1 MSLTATPL
9 KAVPVFGLVMVKV
22 RVEVPPTAVVVGE
35 KALLMLGGATTV
47 RPAEAV
53 LPVPPLLEVTLPLVL
68 VYCPAV
74 APVTVTLNWH
84 WLLVLMPAPD
94 NAIPVGEVVVSVP
107 PQIVAELLA
116 TVSPV
121 GSVSVN
127 PTPVSATGFVAGL
140 VMVNVRDVVPFR
152 AIVEEPNAF
161 AIEGGPSTARMAVLL
176 VPPAPVS
183 FELTAPV
190 VLLFAPTLV
199 PVTFRP
205 TLHDALA
212 ARLPPLRLK
221 LVLPAVAPVTLPPQ
235 VLLALGTAATCNPL
249 GRLSV
254 NETPVRASVELGL
267 VMVNVRLVDPLSG
280 IVVAPKA
287 LEMVSGV
294 ATLRLA
300 EAVLPVPPL
309 VEVTLP
315 LVLVYCPAAAP
326 VTVTLNW
333 HWLLALMVAPDNAM
347 PVGLVVVNVP
357 PHTVVV
363 PLATVRPVGSVSL
376 NATPASATVL
386 AAGLVMVNVRDVVAL
401 RAIDA
406 GLNTLAIE
414 GGATTVRMA
423 GLLLEP
429 VPPSKELTAPVVLD
443 LVPAVVPV
451 TSTEMVHEPLA
462 AIIPL
467 PKLMVPEPAFAV
479 TVPPQ
484 TPTTLGTAATCTPEG
499 RLSVNATTVSAVP
512 VFGLPRVKVRVEV
525 PLSAIDAGEN
535 ALLMVG
541 GPTTVRVTVL
551 LVAPAP
557 VSLELIALVVLDLLP
572 AFVPVTFTLMEHVPL
587 DASVPLDKL
596 MLLEPPVANNVPVH
610 VVLAPFGVATT
621 SPETRVSEKA
631 TPVSAKPEFGLAM
644 LNVTVEVMLCL

>member
-1 MSLTATPL
+1 MCPGGMLSIVGETAIVKSPAPSVAEPVLPVPPSVELTLPVVLSLEPEVVGVTFTLTAHELLAVIPPPLKLMVVSPAAGANVPPHVLLEPGTAATCRPSGKVSLTATPL
-9 KAVPVFGLVMVKV
+9 KAVPVLGLVMVKV
-22 RVEVPPTAVVVGE
+22 RVEVPPTEVLVGE

-47 RPAEAV
+47 TLAIAV
-53 LPVPPLLEVTLPLVL
+53 LPVPPLVEVTLPLVL

-74 APVTVTLNWH
+74 IPVRVTLNWH
-84 WLLVLMPAPD
+84 WLLVLLPAPD
-94 NAIPVGEVVVSVP
+94 NVVPVGEVVVSVP
-107 PQIVAELLA
+107 PQGVAVPFA
-116 TVSPV
+116 TVRPV

-127 PTPVSATGFVAGL
+127 PTPVSATGYAAGL
-140 VMVNVRDVVPFR
+140 VMVNVRAVVPLR
-152 AIVEEPNAF
+152 AIDEEPNAF
-161 AIEGGPSTARMAVLL
+161 AIEGGPSTASVAVLL
-176 VPPAPVS
+176 LPPGPVS

-190 VLLFAPTLV
+190 VLLFSPTLV
-199 PVTFRP
+199 PVTFRL

-212 ARLPPLRLK
+212 AKVPPLRLK
-221 LVLPAVAPVTLPPQ
+221 LLLPAVPPVKLPPQ
-235 VLLALGTAATCNPL
+235 PSIALGTAATCNPL

-267 VMVNVRLVDPLSG
+267 LIVNVRLVDPLSG
-280 IVVAPKA
+280 ILVAPKA

-309 VEVTLP
+309 VEVTLA
-315 LVLVYCPAAAP
+315 LVLVYGPAAAP

-462 AIIPL
+462 AII
-467 PKLMVPEPAFAV
+467 
-479 TVPPQ
+479 
-484 TPTTLGTAATCTPEG
+484 
-499 RLSVNATTVSAVP
+499 
-512 VFGLPRVKVRVEV
+512 
-525 PLSAIDAGEN
+525 
-535 ALLMVG
+535 
-541 GPTTVRVTVL
+541 
-551 LVAPAP
+551 
-557 VSLELIALVVLDLLP
+557 
-572 AFVPVTFTLMEHVPL
+572 
-587 DASVPLDKL
+587 
-596 MLLEPPVANNVPVH
+596 
-610 VVLAPFGVATT
+610 
-621 SPETRVSEKA
+621 
-631 TPVSAKPEFGLAM
+631 
-644 LNVTVEVMLCL
+644 

>member
-1 MSLTATPL
+1 MCPGGMVSMVGETAIVKSPAPSVAVLLVAPVPPLVELTVPVVLLLVPEVVGVTSTLTAHELLAVIVPPVRLMVVSPGAGANVPPHVLLEPGTAATCRPSGKVSLTATPL
-9 KAVPVFGLVMVKV
+9 KAVPVLGLVMVKV
-22 RVEVPPTAVVVGE
+22 RVEVPPTEVLVGE

-47 RPAEAV
+47 TLAIAV
-53 LPVPPLLEVTLPLVL
+53 LPVPPLVEVTLPLVL

-152 AIVEEPNAF
+152 ATVEEPNAF
-161 AIEGGPSTARMAVLL
+161 AIEGGPSTASVAVLL

-190 VLLFAPTLV
+190 VLLFSPTLV

-221 LVLPAVAPVTLPPQ
+221 LVLPAVAPVTLPSQ

-254 NETPVRASVELGL
+254 NETSVRASVELGL

-294 ATLRLA
+294 ATLRFA
-300 EAVLPVPPL
+300 EAVLPVPTL
-309 VEVTLP
+309 VEVTLA

-333 HWLLALMVAPDNAM
+333 H
-347 PVGLVVVNVP
+347 
-357 PHTVVV
+357 
-363 PLATVRPVGSVSL
+363 
-376 NATPASATVL
+376 
-386 AAGLVMVNVRDVVAL
+386 
-401 RAIDA
+401 
-406 GLNTLAIE
+406 
-414 GGATTVRMA
+414 
-423 GLLLEP
+423 
-429 VPPSKELTAPVVLD
+429 
-443 LVPAVVPV
+443 
-451 TSTEMVHEPLA
+451 
-462 AIIPL
+462 
-467 PKLMVPEPAFAV
+467 
-479 TVPPQ
+479 
-484 TPTTLGTAATCTPEG
+484 
-499 RLSVNATTVSAVP
+499 
-512 VFGLPRVKVRVEV
+512 
-525 PLSAIDAGEN
+525 
-535 ALLMVG
+535 
-541 GPTTVRVTVL
+541 
-551 LVAPAP
+551 
-557 VSLELIALVVLDLLP
+557 
-572 AFVPVTFTLMEHVPL
+572 
-587 DASVPLDKL
+587 
-596 MLLEPPVANNVPVH
+596 
-610 VVLAPFGVATT
+610 
-621 SPETRVSEKA
+621 
-631 TPVSAKPEFGLAM
+631 
-644 LNVTVEVMLCL
+644 